1 MKAMRGSTLQ
11 LWLYRMFV
19 QQKAPKGVV
28 GAAAP
33 RGAVP
38 RTLEEQPSP
47 SVRELGTT
55 GWHLRQPLWGLAYNT
70 S

>member
-11 LWLYRMFV
+11 LWLYCRFV
-19 QQKAPKGVV
+19 QQKAPKGGV

-38 RTLEEQPSP
+38 RTLKEQPSP
-47 SVRELGTT
+47 SIRELGTT
-55 GWHLRQPLWGLAYNT
+55 G
-70 S
+70 